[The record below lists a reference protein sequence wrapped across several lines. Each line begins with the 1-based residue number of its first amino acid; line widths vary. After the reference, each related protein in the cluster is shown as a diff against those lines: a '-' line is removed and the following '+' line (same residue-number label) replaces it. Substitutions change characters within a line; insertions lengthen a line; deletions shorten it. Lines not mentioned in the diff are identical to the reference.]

1 VEPSHLEQ
9 SVLQQHQAL
18 LHAFYYLLA
27 AVIAVPF
34 FRRWGLGAIL
44 GYLVAGVVIGPQV
57 LGLIFETESAMHL
70 SELGV
75 VMLLFVI
82 GLELN
87 PDQLWKMR
95 ADVGIVGG
103 AQLLLTALVIALVL
117 MVVAPLTWLQA
128 MIVGLTLALS
138 STAFAV
144 PLMEEQKVM
153 GSPLG
158 RKGFAI
164 LLLQDMAVI
173 PILLLLASVAPVADT
188 HNQRFPWWVGVLSVL
203 GLILAARLL
212 FNPLLKL
219 AARYGSREILTA
231 AGLLI
236 VLGVSLLMQL
246 VGLSMSLGAFL
257 AGLLLAQ
264 SSFRHQLA
272 ADIEPFKGL
281 LLGLF
286 FIAVGMSLDLQ
297 LLLAHPILV
306 LALAFLLMAIKIA
319 IVAIILLQQ
328 KFNLRDSLLQSIML
342 AQGGEFAFVVM
353 ASANEIHF
361 LPESITN
368 YVVLVVGISMA
379 LTGPMVML
387 YQGLIQRATLQKK
400 ALQTSHLEASSLSD
414 LAESG
419 EHKPEV
425 IVAGFGRF
433 GQMIGRVLIA
443 NNIPYNA
450 LDKNPDHIEFLKKFG
465 VKSYYGDPARMD
477 LLEAAGIRDAKVLV
491 VCIDEVEDSLKI
503 VREVSEKYPQVAL
516 ILRARDRAHVYQLL
530 DLGVKAPV
538 RELYE
543 SSLLAARNTLIE
555 LGFTEGQS
563 QNVIDLFREHDEAML
578 QKAVAVKDDLPAL
591 VKIADEGRKEL
602 QNLFAKD
609 AQESNF

>member
-1 VEPSHLEQ
+1 VE
-9 SVLQQHQAL
+9 QHQTL

-44 GYLVAGVVIGPQV
+44 GYLVAGVAIGPQV
-57 LGLIFETESAMHL
+57 FGLIFETESAMHL

-95 ADVGIVGG
+95 ADVGILGG
-103 AQLLLTALVIALVL
+103 AQLIVTALIIALAL
-117 MVVAPLTWLQA
+117 WLFAPLTWVQA
-128 MIVGLTLALS
+128 ALVGLTLALS

-173 PILLLLASVAPVADT
+173 PILLLLASVAPVVDT
-188 HNQRFPWWVGVLSVL
+188 HSQRFPWWVGVLSVL

-236 VLGVSLLMQL
+236 VLGVSLLMQV

-286 FIAVGMSLDLQ
+286 FIAVGMSLNIQ

-306 LALAFLLMAIKIA
+306 LTLALLLMAIKIA
-319 IVAIILLQQ
+319 VVVIILRQQ
-328 KFNLRDSLLQSIML
+328 KFNFRDSMLQGIML

-353 ASANEIHF
+353 ASAHEIHF
-361 LPESITN
+361 LPEVMTS

-387 YQGLIQRATLQKK
+387 YQGLVQRVTLQEK
-400 ALQTSHLEASSLSD
+400 ALKKSHLETAALSELAQSS
-414 LAESG
+414 

-425 IVAGFGRF
+425 IIAGVGRF

-450 LDKNPDHIEFLKKFG
+450 LDKNSDHIEFLKQFG
-465 VKSYYGDPARMD
+465 VKVYYGDPARID

-491 VCIDEVEDSLKI
+491 VCIDEVEDSLSI
-503 VREVSEKYPQVAL
+503 VRTVTEKYPHVAL
-516 ILRARDRAHVYQLL
+516 ILRARDRAHTYQLL

-543 SSLLAARNTLIE
+543 SSLVAARNTLIE
-555 LGFTEGQS
+555 LGFTDGQS

-602 QNLFAKD
+602 KNLFARD
-609 AQESNF
+609 AEESVF